1 MIVTYVT
8 YVRTLDWIRQMPEL
22 TSFAD
27 RDHEASTYTLVS
39 CSLLEQAY

>member
-8 YVRTLDWIRQMPEL
+8 YVRTLDSLRLMLEL

-27 RDHEASTYTLVS
+27 GNHEAGTYT
-39 CSLLEQAY
+39 

>member
-8 YVRTLDWIRQMPEL
+8 YVRTLDSLRLRPEL

-27 RDHEASTYTLVS
+27 RNYEARTYT
-39 CSLLEQAY
+39 

>member
-8 YVRTLDWIRQMPEL
+8 YVRTLDSLWLMPEL

-27 RDHEASTYTLVS
+27 RNNEACTYS
-39 CSLLEQAY
+39 